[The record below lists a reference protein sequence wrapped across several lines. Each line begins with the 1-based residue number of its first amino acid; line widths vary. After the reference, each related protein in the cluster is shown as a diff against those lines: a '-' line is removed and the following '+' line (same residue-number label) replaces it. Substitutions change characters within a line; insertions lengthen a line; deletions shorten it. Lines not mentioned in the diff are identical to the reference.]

1 MGAWLT
7 SSVTPP
13 VVFCHPRSLPW
24 ESKRGGQVFSQH
36 MSLTTG
42 TAAGQEEGRRL
53 FPTESAYQGFDV
65 AEPFQRCKND
75 PPVPVVP

>member
-24 ESKRGGQVFSQH
+24 ERKRGGQVFSQH
-36 MSLTTG
+36 MSLRTG
-42 TAAGQEEGRRL
+42 TTAVQQEGRRL
-53 FPTESAYQGFDV
+53 FSPDSRRIGGVGGGVDV
-65 AEPFQRCKND
+65 AEPFRK
-75 PPVPVVP
+75 V